1 MISALNFR
9 EFIYIINI
17 IQIFI
22 IFCVLIIIYF
32 YYVNNKNIFDKIE
45 EINEDNEINEE
56 NEENEVNEV
65 NEVEKE
71 YIYIEY
77 DIDYNNIRLENNE
90 IIDNEIENLELN
102 CNNFHDEYAIG
113 MPFISEEMILIGTNI
128 HSKIFFKNNYDELL
142 DYCIETITSDPNWQR
157 LEIIQIKHITI
168 PGTIWSYST
177 CIIKT
182 HYIKLI
188 QRIWRKKL
196 IDRKKLLESFHLIK
210 LLKNREYNQNKI
222 KI

>member
-1 MISALNFR
+1 MRFTLNFR

-17 IQIFI
+17 IEIFI

-32 YYVNNKNIFDKIE
+32 YYINNKNIFEEINEIE
-45 EINEDNEINEE
+45 EINDVELEEINE
-56 NEENEVNEV
+56 VN
-65 NEVEKE
+65 E

-102 CNNFHDEYAIG
+102 CNNFHNEYAIG
-113 MPFISEEMILIGTNI
+113 MPFISEEMILVGTNI

-142 DYCIETITSDPNWQR
+142 DYCIETITSEPNWQR

-196 IDRKKLLESFHLIK
+196 IDKKKLLESFHLIK